1 MLRDTNARYL
11 GPVTMARVRAV
22 NPDGGYPFVSRQVS
36 KVGPFDFT
44 NAASAAA
51 VTITAKTD
59 NGAEVADAV
68 DLSAVGNIAT
78 VTAAELAAAITASS
92 VTNLTAAVE
101 SGTGRV
107 KLSLTTPGTAKYLQI
122 GGEVAKFAGFGYGYG
137 TQFTK
142 IETVQSLA
150 QEAVQKES
158 ERLEVLDSAGRPTAI
173 ITRSYRTGSTLTL
186 IDTAFDINLRAKLEG
201 GSFRDDGYTEDAY
214 LVPGPNDPRPTIEA
228 EWFHGVYAKDD
239 NQEDTRVG
247 YLWLKCRN
255 AKLTQSPGT
264 AGDRNVQTG
273 TYTLAVTPYK
283 DPLSSAADEK
293 DTIMQFLTVSEYD
306 ALHVLTV

>member
-11 GPVTMARVRAV
+11 GLVVMARVRAT
-22 NPDGGYPFVSRQVS
+22 NPDGGYPFVTRQVS
-36 KVGPFDFT
+36 KVGPFDFS
-44 NAASAAA
+44 AAVSAAA

-59 NGAEVADAV
+59 NGSVVADTV
-68 DLSAVGNIAT
+68 DLSAVAAIDA
-78 VTAAELAAAITASS
+78 VTAAELNTAIGVAA
-92 VTNLTAAVE
+92 VTNVTSSIE

-107 KLSLTTPGTAKYLQI
+107 KLALTTPGSAKYLQI
-122 GGEVAKFAGFGYGYG
+122 GGEIAKYAGFGYGYG
-137 TQFTK
+137 TEFSK

-201 GSFRDDGYTEDAY
+201 GSFRDDGYTDDAY
-214 LVPGPNDPRPTIEA
+214 LAPGSNDIRPNIEA

-239 NQEDTRVG
+239 SQEDNRVG
-247 YLWLKCRN
+247 YLWLKCRS
-255 AKLTQSPGT
+255 AKLTKSPGT
-264 AGDRNVQTG
+264 DGGRNFQTG

-283 DPLSSAADEK
+283 DPISGSNDEK
-293 DTIMQFLTVSEYD
+293 DTVMQFLTVSEYD